1 MKTSLEE
8 RFRKKLLKF
17 GKKNRF
23 CRICVFPVLL
33 LGMLF
38 FHGVTYCRKNGKRFA
53 MISMTFL
60 LFAVYTSFSFPIFIM
75 GDDSADVTMQVSEE
89 AKDITLA
96 TETEIN
102 LEDIELLDDDDVR
115 LEDDAFRETAHG
127 VDIVAKYSA
136 SEILDYTKTEAEKN
150 THETVNEGQENK
162 EPQDGVTEVGDETE
176 TDAANGDAE
185 ADAPVF
191 SKDDWRLV
199 LINKQH
205 SIPDDYEVTLGSI
218 NTIKGSM
225 KCDERIIDELLLMLQ
240 AAKEDGITLAIC
252 SPYRDYEYQTMLFER
267 KIKRY
272 MGMGMSYMEAYQ
284 LSNQYVTVPG
294 ASEHQLGLALDIV
307 TDTYMTLD
315 AGFGET
321 DAGIWLAENCHK
333 YGFILRYP
341 LGKEYITG
349 IEYEPWHFRYV
360 GVEAATVIMEA
371 GITLEEFW
379 EDL

>member
-162 EPQDGVTEVGDETE
+162 EPQDGENGAGDETE
-176 TDAANGDAE
+176 TNAVNGDAE